1 MVSVIGYLYAH
12 NPLTLLSQRSFV
24 LFSSSI
30 KEKKHTKQKQEVFSF
45 MRTSETCFTKVHRLF
60 FTFIVMQFPFGKHFF
75 VMVSH
80 NVMSSVTNNGQ
91 NQS

>member
-60 FTFIVMQFPFGKHFF
+60 FTFIVMQFPFGKHFL
-75 VMVSH
+75 
-80 NVMSSVTNNGQ
+80 
-91 NQS
+91 